1 MTIEKTFKLTIK
13 ATSFYLNATEIN
25 ALYNE
30 CGKALNI
37 GNTNPSYPPSVRK
50 LEPRPICPTQ
60 PSDYPMGPQPSDYPS
75 GPATSPNWP
84 TGYPFGT
91 TTDYPSLY
99 CHSDMTTDNF
109 EFDSNTS
116 LNPKSSKGI
125 NFIKD
130 DMTTIKDNTIKDSN
144 NWRSS
149 VQKSLDKLNAKTNVN
164 WHSSVVDAINK
175 LNVGSKNDNTTTKSG
190 GTKVG

>member
-37 GNTNPSYPPSVRK
+37 GNTNPSYPPGVTKQPSDY
-50 LEPRPICPTQ
+50 PSWPTQ
-60 PSDYPMGPQPSDYPS
+60 PSDY
-75 GPATSPNWP
+75 PNWP

-125 NFIKD
+125 NFISD
-130 DMTTIKDNTIKDSN
+130 DMATIKENN

-149 VQKSLDKLNAKTNVN
+149 VQKSLDKLNA
-164 WHSSVVDAINK
+164 
-175 LNVGSKNDNTTTKSG
+175 GSKNDNTTTKSD
-190 GTKVG
+190 GTTIR

>member
-1 MTIEKTFKLTIK
+1 MIIEKTFKLTIK
-13 ATSFYLNATEIN
+13 DTSFYLDATEIN

-37 GNTNPSYPPSVRK
+37 GNTNPSYPPGVTK
-50 LEPRPICPTQ
+50 
-60 PSDYPMGPQPSDYPS
+60 QPSDYPS
-75 GPATSPNWP
+75 WP
-84 TGYPFGT
+84 TGYWPTGYAFGT
-91 TTDYPSLY
+91 TTDYPSQY

-130 DMTTIKDNTIKDSN
+130 DMTTIKDNTIKENN

-149 VQKSLDKLNAKTNVN
+149 VQKALDKL
-164 WHSSVVDAINK
+164 SV
-175 LNVGSKNDNTTTKSG
+175 KNDITTSEG
-190 GTKVG
+190 IKVG

>member
-1 MTIEKTFKLTIK
+1 MLRVYSFETMNIEKTFKLTIK
-13 ATSFYLNATEIN
+13 ATSFYLDATEIN

-37 GNTNPSYPPSVRK
+37 GNTNPSYPPGVTK
-50 LEPRPICPTQ
+50 
-60 PSDYPMGPQPSDYPS
+60 QPSDYPS
-75 GPATSPNWP
+75 WP
-84 TGYPFGT
+84 TGYWPTGYAFGT
-91 TTDYPSLY
+91 TTDYPSQY
-99 CHSDMTTDNF
+99 CHSNMTTDNF

-149 VQKSLDKLNAKTNVN
+149 VQKALDKLSAKTNV
-164 WHSSVVDAINK
+164 
-175 LNVGSKNDNTTTKSG
+175 TTSEG
-190 GTKVG
+190 IKVG

>member
-1 MTIEKTFKLTIK
+1 MLRVYSFETMNIEKTFKLTIK
-13 ATSFYLNATEIN
+13 DTSFYLDATEIN

-37 GNTNPSYPPSVRK
+37 GNTNPSYPPSVTK
-50 LEPRPICPTQ
+50 
-60 PSDYPMGPQPSDYPS
+60 QPSDYPS
-75 GPATSPNWP
+75 WPTGYWP

-91 TTDYPSLY
+91 TTD
-99 CHSDMTTDNF
+99 
-109 EFDSNTS
+109 SNNS

-130 DMTTIKDNTIKDSN
+130 DMTTIKDNTIKDCD

-149 VQKSLDKLNAKTNVN
+149 VQKSLDKLSAKTN
-164 WHSSVVDAINK
+164 
-175 LNVGSKNDNTTTKSG
+175 GTTIR
-190 GTKVG
+190 

>member
-1 MTIEKTFKLTIK
+1 MLRVYSFETMNIEKTFKLTIK
-13 ATSFYLNATEIN
+13 ATSFYLDATEIN

-37 GNTNPSYPPSVRK
+37 GNTNPSYPPGVTK
-50 LEPRPICPTQ
+50 
-60 PSDYPMGPQPSDYPS
+60 QPSDYPS
-75 GPATSPNWP
+75 WP
-84 TGYPFGT
+84 TSYPFGT
-91 TTDYPSLY
+91 TTDYPSQY

-130 DMTTIKDNTIKDSN
+130 DMTTIKENN

-164 WHSSVVDAINK
+164 WHSSVAEAINK
-175 LNVGSKNDNTTTKSG
+175 LNAGSKKDNTTTTSEG
-190 GTKVG
+190 IKVG

>member
-1 MTIEKTFKLTIK
+1 MLRVYSFETMNIEKTFKLTIK
-13 ATSFYLNATEIN
+13 DTSFYLDATEIN

-37 GNTNPSYPPSVRK
+37 GNTNPSYPPSVTK
-50 LEPRPICPTQ
+50 
-60 PSDYPMGPQPSDYPS
+60 QPSDYPS
-75 GPATSPNWP
+75 WPTGYWP

-91 TTDYPSLY
+91 TTDYPSQY

-109 EFDSNTS
+109 EFDSNNS

-125 NFIKD
+125 NFVKD
-130 DMTTIKDNTIKDSN
+130 DMTTIKDNTIKDCD

-149 VQKSLDKLNAKTNVN
+149 VQKSLDKLSAKTNV
-164 WHSSVVDAINK
+164 
-175 LNVGSKNDNTTTKSG
+175 TTSEG
-190 GTKVG
+190 IKVG

>member
-1 MTIEKTFKLTIK
+1 MIIEKTFKLTIK
-13 ATSFYLNATEIN
+13 DTSFYLDATEIN

-37 GNTNPSYPPSVRK
+37 GNTNPSYPPGVTK
-50 LEPRPICPTQ
+50 Q
-60 PSDYPMGPQPSDYPS
+60 PSDY
-75 GPATSPNWP
+75 PNWP

-91 TTDYPSLY
+91 TTDYPSQY

-125 NFIKD
+125 NFIKE
-130 DMTTIKDNTIKDSN
+130 N
-144 NWRSS
+144 NYWGSS

-164 WHSSVVDAINK
+164 WHSSVAEAINK
-175 LNVGSKNDNTTTKSG
+175 LNAGSKKDTTTTTSEG
-190 GTKVG
+190 IKVG

>member
-1 MTIEKTFKLTIK
+1 MLRVYSFETMTIEKTFKLTIK
-13 ATSFYLNATEIN
+13 DTSFYLDATEIN

-37 GNTNPSYPPSVRK
+37 GNTNPSYPPGVTK
-50 LEPRPICPTQ
+50 
-60 PSDYPMGPQPSDYPS
+60 QPSDYPS
-75 GPATSPNWP
+75 WP

-91 TTDYPSLY
+91 TTDYPSQY

-130 DMTTIKDNTIKDSN
+130 DMTTIKDNTIKDNTIKENN

-149 VQKSLDKLNAKTNVN
+149 VQKSLDKLSAKTN
-164 WHSSVVDAINK
+164 
-175 LNVGSKNDNTTTKSG
+175 GTTIR
-190 GTKVG
+190 

>member
-13 ATSFYLNATEIN
+13 DTSFYLDATEIN

-37 GNTNPSYPPSVRK
+37 GNTNPSYPPGVTK
-50 LEPRPICPTQ
+50 LEPRPIWPTQ
-60 PSDYPMGPQPSDYPS
+60 PSDY
-75 GPATSPNWP
+75 PNWP

-91 TTDYPSLY
+91 TTDYPSQY

-130 DMTTIKDNTIKDSN
+130 DMETIKENDK
-144 NWRSS
+144 WRSS
-149 VQKSLDKLNAKTNVN
+149 VQQALDKLSAKTNV
-164 WHSSVVDAINK
+164 
-175 LNVGSKNDNTTTKSG
+175 TTSD
-190 GTKVG
+190 GTTIR

>member
-13 ATSFYLNATEIN
+13 ASSFYLNATEIN

-37 GNTNPSYPPSVRK
+37 NNTNPSYPPGVTK
-50 LEPRPICPTQ
+50 LEPRPI
-60 PSDYPMGPQPSDYPS
+60 
-75 GPATSPNWP
+75 WP

-91 TTDYPSLY
+91 TTDYPSQY

-125 NFIKD
+125 NFISD
-130 DMTTIKDNTIKDSN
+130 DMATIKDSD

-175 LNVGSKNDNTTTKSG
+175 LNAGSKNDNTTTKSG

>member
-13 ATSFYLNATEIN
+13 DTSFYLNATEIN

-37 GNTNPSYPPSVRK
+37 GNTNPSYPPGVTK
-50 LEPRPICPTQ
+50 Q
-60 PSDYPMGPQPSDYPS
+60 PSDY
-75 GPATSPNWP
+75 PNWP

-91 TTDYPSLY
+91 TTDYPSQY

-130 DMTTIKDNTIKDSN
+130 DMTTIKDNTIKDCD

-149 VQKSLDKLNAKTNVN
+149 VQKELDKLNAKTNVN
-164 WHSSVVDAINK
+164 WHSSVVEAINK
-175 LNVGSKNDNTTTKSG
+175 LNAGSKKDTTTTTSEG
-190 GTKVG
+190 IKVG

>member
-13 ATSFYLNATEIN
+13 ASSFYLNATEIN

-37 GNTNPSYPPSVRK
+37 NNTNPSYPPGVTKQPSDY
-50 LEPRPICPTQ
+50 PSWPTQ
-60 PSDYPMGPQPSDYPS
+60 PSDYP
-75 GPATSPNWP
+75 NWP
-84 TGYPFGT
+84 TGQ
-91 TTDYPSLY
+91 Y

-130 DMTTIKDNTIKDSN
+130 DMTTIKDNTIKDCD

-149 VQKSLDKLNAKTNVN
+149 VQKSLDKLSAKTN
-164 WHSSVVDAINK
+164 
-175 LNVGSKNDNTTTKSG
+175 GTTIR
-190 GTKVG
+190 

>member
-13 ATSFYLNATEIN
+13 ASSFYLNATEIN

-37 GNTNPSYPPSVRK
+37 NNTNPSYPPGVTK
-50 LEPRPICPTQ
+50 
-60 PSDYPMGPQPSDYPS
+60 QPSDYPS
-75 GPATSPNWP
+75 Q
-84 TGYPFGT
+84 
-91 TTDYPSLY
+91 Y

-130 DMTTIKDNTIKDSN
+130 DMTTIKDNTIKDSD

-164 WHSSVVDAINK
+164 WHSSVAQAINK
-175 LNVGSKNDNTTTKSG
+175 LNAGSKKDNTTTTSEG
-190 GTKVG
+190 IKVG

>member
-37 GNTNPSYPPSVRK
+37 GNTNPSYPPGVTK
-50 LEPRPICPTQ
+50 
-60 PSDYPMGPQPSDYPS
+60 QPSDYPS
-75 GPATSPNWP
+75 WP

-91 TTDYPSLY
+91 TTDYPSQY

-130 DMTTIKDNTIKDSN
+130 DMTTIKDNN

-149 VQKSLDKLNAKTNVN
+149 VQKSLDKLSAKTN
-164 WHSSVVDAINK
+164 ITT
-175 LNVGSKNDNTTTKSG
+175 NDGTND